1 MMYTCAPAG
10 PSPSHGR
17 PRRVTNG
24 GKTLTI
30 DIHCHCAAQKAE
42 EIVAAATK
50 GKRKPPE
57 RHANALTQE
66 VAKQQVA
73 ANKPKMESVEIR
85 LADMDRMGVDIQAV
99 SPAPSQYYYWTEPEI
114 GREAAMAIND
124 HLAGIVA
131 RHPDR
136 FVALGA
142 VPLQDADMSVAEMER
157 CVKTLGMRG
166 VEIATN
172 VNGAELSEPRL
183 DKFFAKAEEL
193 DIVLF
198 MHPSGFTQPDR
209 FFDNYFTNLIGN
221 PLDTTVAIGHLIFD
235 GVMDRH
241 PGLKICAAHGGG
253 YAGAYPGRFDHGH
266 RARPD
271 CREHIAAPPSTYLK
285 RFYFDTMVFEPD
297 QLAFLIE
304 KYGSDHILLGTDYP
318 YDMGHYE
325 PHDLIGR
332 VPDITEEDRRRIKG
346 LNAARLLKIEVAD

>member
-1 MMYTCAPAG
+1 MMFTCAPAG
-10 PSPSHGR
+10 PSSSHGR

-24 GKTLTI
+24 AKSLTV
-30 DIHCHCAAQKAE
+30 DIHCHCAAHKASD
-42 EIVAAATK
+42 IVAAATK
-50 GKRKPPE
+50 GKAQTE
-57 RHANALTQE
+57 RYANPLTRE
-66 VAKQQVA
+66 VAKQQA
-73 ANKPKMESVEIR
+73 IANKPKMESVEVR

-99 SPAPSQYYYWTEPEI
+99 SPAPSQFYYWTQPEI
-114 GREAAMAIND
+114 GRDTATTINN

-131 RHPDR
+131 NHPDR

-142 VPLQDADMSVAEMER
+142 VPLQDAGMAVAELER
-157 CVKTLGMRG
+157 CVRKLGMRG
-166 VEIATN
+166 VEIGTN
-172 VNGAELSEPRL
+172 VNGAELSDPRL
-183 DKFFAKAEEL
+183 EKFFAKAEEL
-193 DIVLF
+193 DIVIF

-209 FFDNYFTNLIGN
+209 LQNNYFTNLIGN
-221 PLDTTVAIGHLIFD
+221 PLDTTIAIGHLIFD

-266 RARPD
+266 QARPD
-271 CREHIAAPPSTYLK
+271 SREHISSPPSTYLK

-304 KYGSDHILLGTDYP
+304 KYGSDRILLGTDYP

-332 VPDITEEDRRRIKG
+332 VPDLTDKERQQVLG
-346 LNAARLLKIEVAD
+346 LNAARLLKIPVSA

>member
-10 PSPSHGR
+10 PSPSQGR
-17 PRRVTNG
+17 PHRATDG
-24 GKTLTI
+24 TKTLTI
-30 DIHCHCAAQKAE
+30 DIHCHCAAQKASD
-42 EIVAAATK
+42 IVAAATK
-50 GKRKPPE
+50 GKARAPE

-66 VAKQQVA
+66 VAKQQA
-73 ANKPKMESVEIR
+73 ADIKPKMNSVEVR

-99 SPAPSQYYYWTEPEI
+99 SPAPGQFFYWTPPDV
-114 GREAAMAIND
+114 GREASMAIND
-124 HLAGIVA
+124 HLAKIVA
-131 RHPDR
+131 DHPDR

-142 VPLQDADMSVAEMER
+142 VPLQDADMATAELER
-157 CVKTLGMRG
+157 CVKKLGMRG
-166 VEIATN
+166 VEIGTN
-172 VNGAELSEPRL
+172 VDGKELSEKRL

-193 DIVLF
+193 DIVIF

-209 FFDNYFTNLIGN
+209 FFNHYFTNLIGN

-253 YAGAYPGRFDHGH
+253 YAGAYPGRFDHGYH
-266 RARPD
+266 ARAD
-271 CREHIAAPPSTYLK
+271 CREHIASPPSTYLK

-304 KYGSDHILLGTDYP
+304 KHGSDHILLGTDYP
-318 YDMGHYE
+318 YDMGHYD

-332 VPDITEEDRRRIKG
+332 VPDIGDEDRRRIKG
-346 LNAARLLKIEVAD
+346 LNAARLLKIPVSG